1 MNVDWRNPLDS
12 LDVDQ
17 DRSISPLDVLVVIN
31 DINAKGSRKLPDVKT
46 PGTAF
51 LDADGD
57 QFVSPLDVLSIV
69 NAINSGD
76 AFTRSLVESLGQL
89 RTESSITMTVGQ
101 RSGTRRLVLQ
111 IDGSRLTSGS
121 DSLSADLLNVYL
133 VDPKNTSSTLVDR
146 GTAGTSIF
154 SLYGGH
160 YELAAGLVTWD
171 GQVLEIDVGSL
182 KDRDTVTIKLQLLNR
197 DNSANSRV
205 TVAPFLNSQI
215 PDADPSSLVIAPI
228 PTIRIAGSLDTSLLN
243 PTDKIRTRLENIR
256 FDSNSSLLE
265 ADMNIE
271 NLDVSLGRT
280 VAIVLPGLPTGAI
293 VQNASGTTQDGLPYL
308 NLTNAINV
316 GGLGKN
322 SRSKSTLL
330 QVKLPSPQ
338 SFVLQPKYLV
348 GVSNRA

>member
-76 AFTRSLVESLGQL
+76 AFTRSLVESPGQL

-101 RSGTRRLVLQ
+101 QSGTRRLALQ

-133 VDPKNTSSTLVDR
+133 VDPKNVSAHHDR
-146 GTAGTSIF
+146 G
-154 SLYGGH
+154 
-160 YELAAGLVTWD
+160 
-171 GQVLEIDVGSL
+171 
-182 KDRDTVTIKLQLLNR
+182 
-197 DNSANSRV
+197 
-205 TVAPFLNSQI
+205 
-215 PDADPSSLVIAPI
+215 
-228 PTIRIAGSLDTSLLN
+228 
-243 PTDKIRTRLENIR
+243 
-256 FDSNSSLLE
+256 
-265 ADMNIE
+265 
-271 NLDVSLGRT
+271 
-280 VAIVLPGLPTGAI
+280 
-293 VQNASGTTQDGLPYL
+293 
-308 NLTNAINV
+308 
-316 GGLGKN
+316 
-322 SRSKSTLL
+322 
-330 QVKLPSPQ
+330 
-338 SFVLQPKYLV
+338 
-348 GVSNRA
+348 